1 MNQMSTST
9 DAHVP
14 EWVSKFPLLKD
25 VRDDAWLETANRA
38 KEVTLPANYEV
49 FHDGDPCENYIF
61 VVDGATR
68 VYKSFENGREMLL
81 YRLQAGETCSL
92 TTSILLAGGKYTAN
106 AMTEAETRAVIIPI
120 SIFHDTFDKSKGFR
134 DFVCSTFG
142 GRIRDFIMLLESI
155 ATRNVDVRLA
165 RYLLENKSEGDTVEA
180 SHKVLAFE
188 LGTAREVVSRHLKD
202 FEANGWVNL
211 SRKSIQLVNMD
222 KMGQLVSGCMV

>member
-1 MNQMSTST
+1 MNEMNPNSEP
-9 DAHVP
+9 HLP
-14 EWVSKFPLLKD
+14 EWVNKFPLLKGVND
-25 VRDDAWLETANRA
+25 PAWVETANRA
-38 KEVTLPANYEV
+38 QEVVLPAKYEV
-49 FHDGDPCENYIF
+49 FHDGDPCKNYIF

-92 TTSILLAGGKYTAN
+92 TTSVLLAGGNYTAN
-106 AMTEAETRAVIIPI
+106 AMTEVETRAVIIPLH
-120 SIFHDTFDKSKGFR
+120 IFHDTFDKSKGFR
-134 DFVCSTFG
+134 DFVCTTFG

-165 RYLLENKSEGDTVEA
+165 RYLLENKSDENSVEA

-202 FEANGWVNL
+202 FEANGWVKL
-211 SRKSIQLVNMD
+211 SRKNIELLNMDEMYQLVE
-222 KMGQLVSGCMV
+222 GLRV

>member
-1 MNQMSTST
+1 MNQMNTNT
-9 DAHVP
+9 EPHLP
-14 EWVSKFPLLKD
+14 EWVGNFPLLKD
-25 VRDDAWLETANRA
+25 VKDEAWVNTANNA

-61 VVDGATR
+61 VVEGATR

-92 TTSILLAGGKYTAN
+92 TTSILLAGGRYTAN

-120 SIFHDTFDKSKGFR
+120 AVFQDTFDKSKGFR

-165 RYLLENKSEGDTVEA
+165 RYLLENKSQDNKVEA

-202 FEANGWVNL
+202 FESNGWVSL
-211 SRKSIQLVNMD
+211 SRKNIELLKPDAMGRLVA
-222 KMGQLVSGCMV
+222 GVI